1 MITNKITPDKITV
14 LKPNQVFVFGSNKQ
28 GRHGKGAAR
37 DAVAYFDAKEGVGEG
52 FTGGCYAFPTIEKL
66 FPYTRVSAESLK
78 KSSQKLLKAVEDNP
92 DLEFLVT
99 PLGLGLAG
107 FEVAVIAEALKPLIN
122 KHNVRLPSVLI
133 AYYDLQ
139 YQINKTVI

>member
-1 MITNKITPDKITV
+1 MITNKVTPEKVTV

-37 DAVAYFDAKEGVGEG
+37 DAVTYFDAKEGVGEG

-66 FPYTRVSAESLK
+66 FPYTRVSAESFK

-107 FEVAVIAEALKPLIN
+107 FEIAVIAEALKPLIN
-122 KHNVRLPSVLI
+122 KPNVWLPSVLI

-139 YQINKTVI
+139 YQINKTVL

>member
-1 MITNKITPDKITV
+1 MITNKVTPEKVTV

-37 DAVAYFDAKEGVGEG
+37 DAVTYFDAKEGVGEG

-66 FPYTRVSAESLK
+66 FPYTRVSAESFK

-107 FEVAVIAEALKPLIN
+107 FEIAVIAEALKPLIN
-122 KHNVRLPSVLI
+122 KPNVWLPSVLI
-133 AYYDLQ
+133 TYYDLQ
-139 YQINKTVI
+139 YQIKTVI

>member
-1 MITNKITPDKITV
+1 MNNRITPYNITE
-14 LKPNQVFVFGSNKQ
+14 LKTNEIFVFGSNKQ
-28 GRHGKGAAR
+28 GRHGKGAALF
-37 DAVAYFDAKEGVGEG
+37 AKTYYFAKEGVGEG

-66 FPYTRVSAESLK
+66 FPYTRVSVESLNV
-78 KSSQKLLKAVEDNP
+78 SAQKLLKAVEDNP

-107 FEVAVIAEALKPLIN
+107 FEVSVIAEALKCLVN
-122 KHNVRLPSVLI
+122 KPNVWLPSVLI

-139 YQINKTVI
+139 YHQNLFF

>member
-1 MITNKITPDKITV
+1 M
-14 LKPNQVFVFGSNKQ
+14 
-28 GRHGKGAAR
+28 
-37 DAVAYFDAKEGVGEG
+37 
-52 FTGGCYAFPTIEKL
+52 
-66 FPYTRVSAESLK
+66 
-78 KSSQKLLKAVEDNP
+78 KAVEDNP